1 MTVEF
6 NVVGRTHQLKDK
18 TITQHDQQRICIK
31 ESLAFLLKV
40 TAIEEIS
47 DGQFWETQEVVHQQN
62 IDSYNRS

>member
-31 ESLAFLLKV
+31 ESLAFLLNV

-47 DGQFWETQEVVHQQN
+47 DGQF
-62 IDSYNRS
+62 